1 MAEKA
6 RAKVRGHDGFT
17 LMEVMV
23 VIVLMGIL
31 AAITV
36 PTFQRAVEQSKADI
50 AVANLRAIWSAERFY
65 WLDNR
70 SYAGELS
77 QLSALDLID
86 SALTSASNPYSYSIA
101 TSPDGSTF
109 EATATRSGGAW
120 QGWFQIDQTGTISG
134 QLNSGGELPIN
145 PPSY

>member
-1 MAEKA
+1 MT
-6 RAKVRGHDGFT
+6 RLAKGPGRSGFT

-23 VIVLMGIL
+23 VIVIMGIL
-31 AAITV
+31 ASITV

-50 AVANLRAIWSAERFY
+50 AVANLRSIWSAQRFY

-70 SYAGELS
+70 SYAGELT

-86 SALTSASNPYSYSIA
+86 SGLTTSSSSYSYSITTA
-101 TSPDGSTF
+101 PDGSTF
-109 EATATRSGGAW
+109 EATATRSGGPW
-120 QGWFQIDQTGTISG
+120 QGSFQIDQTGTISG
-134 QLNSGGELPIN
+134 QLNSSGELPIN